1 MRYSGGREKAAS
13 GAVVPVVWYLLNLLV
28 IPVIGF
34 AVLAWLYI
42 HRSENGELR
51 QAHTQAAFFMSVIG
65 ALLIGAGVA
74 LPWLA
79 FGNTG
84 HFWTFALVWAI
95 VLHTG
100 FVLWGMVSLAFAMSD
115 KPPLFP
121 SVLL

>member
-1 MRYSGGREKAAS
+1 MQYSGGREKAAS
-13 GAVVPVVWYLLNLLV
+13 GAVVPVVWYLLNLLL

-34 AVLAWLYI
+34 AVLAWFYLC
-42 HRSENGELR
+42 RSGENPLR
-51 QAHTQAAFFMSVIG
+51 RAHTRASFFMSIIG
-65 ALLIGAGVA
+65 AFLIGSGVA
-74 LPWLA
+74 LAWLA

-100 FVLWGMVSLAFAMSD
+100 FVLWGVVSLAFAMSD

-121 SVLL
+121 AGLL